1 MGIHFKRFASEEHIV
16 RLLEVHKDIENKG
29 KYDLT
34 YDELVHGCGMAW
46 RNAPRCVA
54 RVQWQSLKVK
64 NSILHR
70 GFLFRFSLQLSY
82 SLRVALFRSSM
93 LAMFKQPKK
102 CSIAL
107 SSTSSTQQIKVVFV
121 QL

>member
-1 MGIHFKRFASEEHIV
+1 MLINLIFSRVDINFERFASEEHVV

-64 NSILHR
+64 KYVIRRENFCFDFLYNSSII
-70 GFLFRFSLQLSY
+70 FV
-82 SLRVALFRSSM
+82 LRS
-93 LAMFKQPKK
+93 
-102 CSIAL
+102 
-107 SSTSSTQQIKVVFV
+107 
-121 QL
+121 